1 MSVSVPIRAYN
12 NSRDGATFEESLLT
26 AVAVRSRGIKRLFL
40 LQMPRD
46 RRSTET
52 QPLIVPGV
60 RSPSGQTGDVVL
72 LATATRR
79 PISSPP

>member
-40 LQMPRD
+40 PQMP
-46 RRSTET
+46 
-52 QPLIVPGV
+52 
-60 RSPSGQTGDVVL
+60 
-72 LATATRR
+72 
-79 PISSPP
+79 